1 MDMPKLDTPWK
12 LTKPDPNVPG
22 SQGEVDVSGITRKW
36 LDVPYASQSP
46 SQKLDIFLPEE
57 GEGPFPVLIFMHGGA
72 YLFGTKRDMQFL
84 HAVDGVTKGYAVVTV
99 EQRLAFEAQFPYGL
113 FDLKAAIRF
122 LRANAGKYSLDPDR
136 FALSGDSA
144 GAYYAVMCAA
154 TQDIPGYEDFTMGN
168 PDVSSKVQAVVGW
181 YGCYHLMEML
191 PPEPDP
197 DNPPP
202 PPPADMPPMPDL
214 YQFLVGAK
222 PRAIHGLMYFTNPL
236 NFVTPAFPP
245 ILIQAGTGD
254 QVVPHNQSI
263 MLHEKIRAV
272 CGEGRSTLQLM
283 EGWNHGGFSFG
294 WYEPKHQTEV
304 YRFLDRILK

>member
-1 MDMPKLDTPWK
+1 
-12 LTKPDPNVPG
+12 
-22 SQGEVDVSGITRKW
+22 
-36 LDVPYASQSP
+36 
-46 SQKLDIFLPEE
+46 
-57 GEGPFPVLIFMHGGA
+57 
-72 YLFGTKRDMQFL
+72 MQFL
-84 HAVDGVTKGYAVVTV
+84 HAVDGINKGYAVVTV

-122 LRANAGKYSLDPDR
+122 LRANAAEYALDPDR
-136 FALSGDSA
+136 FAVSGDSA

-168 PDVSSKVQAVVGW
+168 PDASSKVQAVVGW

-236 NFVTPAFPP
+236 NFITPAFPP

-304 YRFLDRILK
+304 YRFLDRVLK

>member
-12 LTKPDPNVPG
+12 LTPPDPKVPG
-22 SQGEVDVSGITRKW
+22 SQGEVDLSGVRRKW
-36 LDVPYASQSP
+36 LDLPYASQSP
-46 SQKLDIFLPEE
+46 SQKLDILLPEE

-72 YLFGTKRDMQFL
+72 YLFGSKRDMQFL
-84 HAVDGVTKGYAVVTV
+84 HAVDGVNKGYAVVTV

-122 LRANAGKYSLDPDR
+122 LRANAEKYSLDPDR

-144 GAYYAVMCAA
+144 GAYYAVMAAA
-154 TQDIPGYEDFTMGN
+154 TQDIPGYEDFTMGY
-168 PDVSSKVQAVVGW
+168 PEVSSRVQAVVGW

-202 PPPADMPPMPDL
+202 PPPADRPPMPDL
-214 YQFLVGAK
+214 YKFLVGAK
-222 PRAIHGLMYFTNPL
+222 PREIHGLMYFTNPL

-254 QVVPHNQSI
+254 QVVPHQQSI
-263 MLHEKIRAV
+263 LLHEKIRAV

-294 WYEPKHQTEV
+294 WYEPRHQAEV
-304 YRFLDRILK
+304 YRFLDRVLK

>member
-1 MDMPKLDTPWK
+1 MDMPRLDTPWK
-12 LTKPDPNVPG
+12 LTRPDPNTPG
-22 SQGEVDVSGITRKW
+22 SQGEVDVSGIRRKW

-57 GEGPFPVLIFMHGGA
+57 GEGPFPTLIFMHGGA
-72 YLFGTKRDMQFL
+72 YLFGSKRDMQFL
-84 HAVDGVTKGYAVVTV
+84 HAVDGVNKGYAVVTV

-122 LRANAGKYSLDPDR
+122 LRAKAEEYRLDPER

-154 TQDIPGYEDFTMGN
+154 TQDIPGYEDPEMGN
-168 PDVSSKVQAVVGW
+168 GEVSSRVQAVVGW
-181 YGCYHLMEML
+181 YGCYHLMKML

-197 DNPPP
+197 DAPPP
-202 PPPADMPPMPDL
+202 PSDRPPMPDL
-214 YQFLVGAK
+214 YQYLVGAK
-222 PRAIHGLMYFTNPL
+222 PRDIHGLMYFTNPL
-236 NFVTPAFPP
+236 NFITPAFPP
-245 ILIQAGTGD
+245 ILLQAGTGD
-254 QVVPHNQSI
+254 QIVPCEQSVL
-263 MLHEKIRAV
+263 LHERVQAV
-272 CGEGRSTLQLM
+272 CGKERSTLQLM

-304 YRFLDRILK
+304 YRFLDSVLR

>member
-1 MDMPKLDTPWK
+1 MDEITYIPLPPDAPPFTLPMLD
-12 LTKPDPNVPG
+12 L
-22 SQGEVDVSGITRKW
+22 SGVRRKF
-36 LDVPYASQSP
+36 LDVNYAGTDNPAQTM
-46 SQKLDIFLPEE
+46 DILLPGE
-57 GEGPFPVLIFMHGGA
+57 GDGPFPVLIQFHGGA
-72 YLFGTKRDMQFL
+72 FLGGDKRDAQNIYL
-84 HAVDGVTKGYAVVTV
+84 AKGIQRGYAVVNV
-99 EQRLAFEAQFPYGL
+99 NYRLTGEAIFPL
-113 FDLKAAIRF
+113 PVFDAKAAIRF
-122 LRANAGKYSLDPDR
+122 LRANAAQYRLDPDR

-191 PPEPDP
+191 PPVPDP

-202 PPPADMPPMPDL
+202 PPPADRPPMPDL
-214 YQFLVGAK
+214 YKFLVGAK
-222 PRAIHGLMYFTNPL
+222 PRDIHGLMYFTNPL
-236 NFVTPAFPP
+236 NFVTPAYPP

-254 QVVPHNQSI
+254 QVVPHQQSI
-263 MLHEKIRAV
+263 MLHEKITAV

-304 YRFLDRILK
+304 FRFLDRVL